1 MGTMIVRMIIVG
13 LAAGMVTAV
22 TAGEVTTVA
31 AMMVTTIKRSAG
43 YNPQIFTL
51 H

>member
-1 MGTMIVRMIIVG
+1 
-13 LAAGMVTAV
+13 MVTAV

-31 AMMVTTIKRSAG
+31 AMMVTTIKKSAG